1 MKTVEISTVR
11 MDPQREGP
19 LLRELRAALDARSL
33 SDDPVHVELYRHDT
47 VQTDL
52 SIHLRTETLPA
63 DGLPSALGRR
73 LASALREFG
82 PVNHASWLEMG
93 RE

>member
-1 MKTVEISTVR
+1 MKTLEIITVR

-19 LLRELRAALDARSL
+19 LLRELRAALDAKSL
-33 SDDPVHVELYRHDT
+33 RDDRVIVELYRHAT

-52 SIHLRTETLPA
+52 SIHLRSETLRA
-63 DGLPSALGRR
+63 DGFPSALGQR

-82 PVNHASWLEMG
+82 PISHSTWFEAG
-93 RE
+93 G